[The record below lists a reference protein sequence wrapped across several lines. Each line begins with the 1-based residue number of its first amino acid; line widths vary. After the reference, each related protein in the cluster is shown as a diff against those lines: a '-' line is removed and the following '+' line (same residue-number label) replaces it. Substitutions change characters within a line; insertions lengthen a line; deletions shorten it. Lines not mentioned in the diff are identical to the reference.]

1 MEQFYAFQI
10 MKFLPL
16 LALHSYVFFCLQ
28 DTTESMSRLCHRL
41 FATGRD
47 FCTIFRFLFQ
57 LSLCMIRSLA
67 LAPCS
72 GLQGIT
78 LLLTVEPSSLYST
91 VRIHRCYVE
100 QCSMFFGYP
109 QEACK
114 KITSQIRSD
123 SDRIARVLSISAK
136 AEISESPED
145 RFSGTMYKRVD
156 QKIKPVAG
164 TFPEF
169 ARVTR
174 QFPEDPLLTL
184 PILTP
189 HPPEFKPTE
198 RISEEGIKMLLI
210 NEEGWLWPEEIK
222 LFQHIMVLNQ
232 DALAFEEDQRGT
244 FKESY
249 FSPYIIP
256 VEPHTPWV
264 YKNIPIP
271 PGIKDKVI
279 QLLKDKMKAGVYEH
293 SQSAYRSRWFC
304 VLKKNGKLRIVHD
317 LQPLNKVTIRD
328 AGLPP
333 IVDDFVEP
341 FAAKACTTVFD
352 LFWGFD
358 GRKVHPD
365 SRDLTAFLTPLGA
378 LRLTSMPMGFTN
390 SVAEFQ
396 NSMVFILQD
405 EIPDKANI
413 FIDDLGIS
421 GPDTIYPDENGKPE
435 VLKDNPG
442 IRRFIWEHA
451 VDVHRIM
458 HRMKHAGGTFSPNKA
473 QICRKEV
480 VIVGQKCTPDGRK
493 PEDKKVEKIL
503 KWPALASVKEVRGFL
518 GLCGTVRIW
527 IPNYSQIA
535 RPLTELVRK
544 NTEFIWDNRRER
556 AFNTL
561 KQLVSSAPALRPI
574 DYESEN
580 PIILSV
586 DSSYIA
592 VGFIL
597 SQLDDEGR
605 RRPARYGS
613 LPMSEVESRYSQPK
627 LELFGL
633 YRALRHYRLYI
644 IGVKNLYV
652 EVDAKYIKGML
663 NSPDLQP
670 NAAINRWIQG
680 ILLFDFTLVHVPA
693 ERFKAEDAL
702 SRRRLGKDEEP
713 EFDDDSWL
721 ESITYHI
728 GGVGKEYPLGVIQK
742 TRSYQV
748 EDLPSTFA
756 AAISQEENLQ
766 DIFKFLKTLQY
777 PEYVKTTQDDRR
789 FIQKATK
796 FFIQKDS
803 MFKRNGDRPPLK
815 VIFDKNQRLDI
826 LSRAHEGLGHRG
838 EQAVFETIR
847 IRFFWP
853 HMFNDVRHHVRSC
866 HECQIRSTKRTEVPL
881 TISTP
886 STVWSKIYVD
896 IMLMPLAK
904 GYRYIVAARD
914 DLTRASEGRALRRA
928 DSKSL
933 MKFFWEQIYCRYGA
947 VGEVITD
954 NGSEVKGAFKLLLER
969 MEIPQITISPYNSKA
984 NGVVERGHF
993 IIRESIVKACEGNI
1007 TKWPEKVQE
1016 AFFADKI
1023 TTSKVT
1029 GFSPYY
1035 LLHGVHP
1042 VLPFDLT
1049 ESTFMVKGFKSGMS
1063 RADLLA
1069 LRMRQIQKRQTD
1081 LDRAAAQLTKFR
1093 IRSKEK
1099 FEKKFQKRMRSGPF
1113 DPGDLVLVRH
1123 TEIEKSLDRK
1133 AKPRYRGPY
1142 QIVRRNQGGAYIL
1155 SELSGEIMR
1164 EKYAAFRILP
1174 YIARDRKA
1182 QRIIQAKYRR
1192 EDTESEDSSLEE
1204 ED

>member
-1 MEQFYAFQI
+1 
-10 MKFLPL
+10 
-16 LALHSYVFFCLQ
+16 
-28 DTTESMSRLCHRL
+28 
-41 FATGRD
+41 
-47 FCTIFRFLFQ
+47 
-57 LSLCMIRSLA
+57 
-67 LAPCS
+67 
-72 GLQGIT
+72 
-78 LLLTVEPSSLYST
+78 
-91 VRIHRCYVE
+91 
-100 QCSMFFGYP
+100 
-109 QEACK
+109 
-114 KITSQIRSD
+114 
-123 SDRIARVLSISAK
+123 
-136 AEISESPED
+136 
-145 RFSGTMYKRVD
+145 MYKRVN
-156 QKIKPVAG
+156 QKVKLVAG

-169 ARVTR
+169 ARVMR
-174 QFPEDPLLTL
+174 QFPKDPLLSL

-189 HPPEFKPTE
+189 HPLEFKLME

-561 KQLVSSAPALRPI
+561 KQLV
-574 DYESEN
+574 
-580 PIILSV
+580 
-586 DSSYIA
+586 
-592 VGFIL
+592 
-597 SQLDDEGR
+597 
-605 RRPARYGS
+605 
-613 LPMSEVESRYSQPK
+613 
-627 LELFGL
+627 
-633 YRALRHYRLYI
+633 
-644 IGVKNLYV
+644 
-652 EVDAKYIKGML
+652 
-663 NSPDLQP
+663 
-670 NAAINRWIQG
+670 
-680 ILLFDFTLVHVPA
+680 
-693 ERFKAEDAL
+693 
-702 SRRRLGKDEEP
+702 
-713 EFDDDSWL
+713 
-721 ESITYHI
+721 
-728 GGVGKEYPLGVIQK
+728 
-742 TRSYQV
+742 
-748 EDLPSTFA
+748 
-756 AAISQEENLQ
+756 
-766 DIFKFLKTLQY
+766 
-777 PEYVKTTQDDRR
+777 
-789 FIQKATK
+789 
-796 FFIQKDS
+796 
-803 MFKRNGDRPPLK
+803 
-815 VIFDKNQRLDI
+815 
-826 LSRAHEGLGHRG
+826 
-838 EQAVFETIR
+838 
-847 IRFFWP
+847 
-853 HMFNDVRHHVRSC
+853 
-866 HECQIRSTKRTEVPL
+866 
-881 TISTP
+881 
-886 STVWSKIYVD
+886 
-896 IMLMPLAK
+896 
-904 GYRYIVAARD
+904 
-914 DLTRASEGRALRRA
+914 
-928 DSKSL
+928 
-933 MKFFWEQIYCRYGA
+933 
-947 VGEVITD
+947 
-954 NGSEVKGAFKLLLER
+954 
-969 MEIPQITISPYNSKA
+969 
-984 NGVVERGHF
+984 
-993 IIRESIVKACEGNI
+993 
-1007 TKWPEKVQE
+1007 
-1016 AFFADKI
+1016 
-1023 TTSKVT
+1023 
-1029 GFSPYY
+1029 
-1035 LLHGVHP
+1035 
-1042 VLPFDLT
+1042 
-1049 ESTFMVKGFKSGMS
+1049 
-1063 RADLLA
+1063 
-1069 LRMRQIQKRQTD
+1069 
-1081 LDRAAAQLTKFR
+1081 
-1093 IRSKEK
+1093 
-1099 FEKKFQKRMRSGPF
+1099 
-1113 DPGDLVLVRH
+1113 
-1123 TEIEKSLDRK
+1123 
-1133 AKPRYRGPY
+1133 
-1142 QIVRRNQGGAYIL
+1142 
-1155 SELSGEIMR
+1155 
-1164 EKYAAFRILP
+1164 
-1174 YIARDRKA
+1174 
-1182 QRIIQAKYRR
+1182 
-1192 EDTESEDSSLEE
+1192 
-1204 ED
+1204 